1 MFCSYCC
8 QFEMKCVEFI
18 LTETVTRSAQQWNI
32 YELTTQQIWTTLKT
46 TEFVIRF
53 LAVLHFTVCHT
64 SLDLRVMKGRNK
76 VDNSVQDQQSDRL
89 VVIYLSTMTCVAT
102 KWRLFRDMPC
112 YKMAV
117 IQFAPVSLRNAFFK
131 FRHLLIFYPYTKYI
145 AFKCYCNFNMKL
157 TSILFCIIFL
167 LISCVGLVLIT
178 FTFSTFRCFRVF
190 VRSTH

>member
-89 VVIYLSTMTCVAT
+89 LVIYLSSMTCVAT
-102 KWRLFRDMPC
+102 KWLLFNSRLSVYVTRFSSSDTCLFFTRTQNTLHLN
-112 YKMAV
+112 V
-117 IQFAPVSLRNAFFK
+117 IVILIWSWLRFYFVLFF
-131 FRHLLIFYPYTKYI
+131 Y
-145 AFKCYCNFNMKL
+145 
-157 TSILFCIIFL
+157 LF
-167 LISCVGLVLIT
+167 LVL
-178 FTFSTFRCFRVF
+178 V
-190 VRSTH
+190 